1 MKVLLIVDA
10 QHDFIDGC
18 LGTPEAQAA
27 LPYISDKITKALED
41 GTAII
46 FTRDTHFKDSYM
58 TSNEGKHLPVEHCIY
73 QTQGWNVHEDVD
85 VIGAYHINK
94 PRFGKTDIGLDIYD
108 YVKQIDETEEVEE
121 IEICGFCTDI
131 CVVSNALIIKGTK
144 ELEDVNVIVD
154 AKACAGVT
162 PETHEAALKV
172 MEMCQIEVRR
182 D

>member
-27 LPYISDKITKALED
+27 LPYIGDKVTKALEE

-131 CVVSNALIIKGTK
+131 CVISNVLLVKAYMPNTRI
-144 ELEDVNVIVD
+144 IVD
-154 AKACAGVT
+154 ASCCAGTT
-162 PETHEAALKV
+162 PDKHLAALEV
-172 MEMCQIEVRR
+172 MKSCHIDVIN
-182 D
+182 